1 MRVAAAWGR
10 YGWRAGV
17 VIGLF
22 VLTRIVA
29 NSLETLRRQTED
41 LLRSS
46 YWMAAQ
52 SEIELLRF
60 LRALDDHQR
69 GAPEAGANALALRF
83 EILWSRMSLILEGE
97 EGAFVREVPGAV
109 QLEIGRASCRERVCR
124 YV

>member
-1 MRVAAAWGR
+1 MHVSAAWRR
-10 YGWRAGV
+10 YGWLAGV

-22 VLTRIVA
+22 VLTLIVA

-69 GAPEAGANALALRF
+69 GAPEAGAHALALRF

-97 EGAFVREVPGAV
+97 EGGSE
-109 QLEIGRASCRERVCR
+109 ERRVGKEC
-124 YV
+124 VSV